1 MLEATLRDRAKGLLT
16 ASGRSDVPP
25 FMVMD
30 VMAAAARIEAAGG
43 HVIHMEVGQ
52 PAAPAPKAAISA
64 ARAAL
69 DGGRIDYTS
78 ALGIASLRER
88 IARHY
93 REAYGCAVDAERIV
107 VTTGSSGAFILGF
120 LAMFEPGDR
129 VAVTVPG
136 YPPYRHILTALG
148 CEPVLIETSSETRHA
163 LTGEALL
170 AAHRKSPLKGV
181 LVGSPANPTGTMM
194 SREALTSLIAAAE
207 GAGIRFISDEIY
219 HGLDYAFPA
228 VTAAELSPHALVINS
243 FSKYFCMTGWRV
255 GWMVV
260 PEPLVR
266 PIERLQQNLAI
277 SVPTLSQI
285 AAEAAFEGR
294 EEMEEV
300 KRGYQEN
307 RRILIAGLPQAGL
320 NKFLPADGA
329 FYLYADVSEFTSD
342 SFDFAKQ
349 MLEQA
354 HVAAT
359 PGIDFDPVHGH
370 RYIRFSYARSADDM
384 REAVA
389 RVSRGGSGKARRGSH
404 QWPGRLGSLSA
415 LEKPPAPLTLPP
427 IDFGCRVET
436 AVRAS
441 VTDRS
446 GTRIGGERHGGND
459 RNRSASRGGTGKA
472 LVQDTLCSGADRDR
486 ARRAGRLAV
495 ARPGDQRLDQGARRR
510 LHQADQ
516 DGDRADHLLHGGLR
530 HLAHPGRQEGR
541 PRRRQG
547 AGLFRGRLDLR
558 ADHRPGRRQSGR
570 RRARAW
576 RREPMPRRLRVTP
589 SRRKR

>member
-1 MLEATLRDRAKGLLT
+1 MGEATLRERVADLLS
-16 ASGRSDVPP
+16 ASVRSDVPP

-30 VMAAAARIEAAGG
+30 VMSAAARIEAAGG

-52 PAAPAPKAAISA
+52 PSASAPKTAIAAA
-64 ARAAL
+64 HRAL
-69 DGGRIDYTS
+69 DLGRIDYTS

-93 REAYGCAVDAERIV
+93 CDAYRCHVDLARIV
-107 VTTGSSGAFILGF
+107 ITTGSSGAFILAF

-148 CEPVLIETSSETRHA
+148 CEPVLIETTSDTRHA

-170 AAHRKSPLKGV
+170 AAHRKTPLKGV

-194 SREALTSLIAAAE
+194 SREALTALILAAE

-285 AAEAAFEGR
+285 AAEAAFDGM
-294 EEMEEV
+294 EEMEAI
-300 KRGYQEN
+300 KRGYVEN
-307 RRILIAGLPQAGL
+307 RRILIEGLPKAGLTD
-320 NKFLPADGA
+320 FLPADGA
-329 FYLYADVSEFTSD
+329 FYLYADVSRFTGD
-342 SFDFAKQ
+342 SLEFAKR

-354 HVAAT
+354 KVAAT
-359 PGIDFDPVHGH
+359 PGVDFDPFHGKNF
-370 RYIRFSYARSADDM
+370 IRFSYARSADEM
-384 REAVA
+384 REAV
-389 RVSRGGSGKARRGSH
+389 
-404 QWPGRLGSLSA
+404 
-415 LEKPPAPLTLPP
+415 
-427 IDFGCRVET
+427 
-436 AVRAS
+436 
-441 VTDRS
+441 
-446 GTRIGGERHGGND
+446 TRI
-459 RNRSASRGGTGKA
+459 
-472 LVQDTLCSGADRDR
+472 
-486 ARRAGRLAV
+486 ARWLA
-495 ARPGDQRLDQGARRR
+495 
-510 LHQADQ
+510 
-516 DGDRADHLLHGGLR
+516 
-530 HLAHPGRQEGR
+530 
-541 PRRRQG
+541 
-547 AGLFRGRLDLR
+547 
-558 ADHRPGRRQSGR
+558 
-570 RRARAW
+570 
-576 RREPMPRRLRVTP
+576 
-589 SRRKR
+589 